1 MRITINE
8 RKHAALS
15 RQTVK
20 LNALTSSPHAPQP
33 CHHGY
38 APLPNWRP
46 TRTTNTHFSA
56 TNSPTPIRHGQPNSS
71 THWHHNP
78 PHHNPHFTTI
88 NPFPHQHGPHTPPP
102 TPNRPTLQP
111 HSNPSGQADSAHQTE
126 NSLKLPVVGSQHT
139 ESEILPG
146 AAVQQRNGK
155 DTPMACQRA
164 SFLNTF
170 RRGSQRADVALAGR
184 HRRALL
190 RWDVPRIGGPDRRT
204 LGGQYRANR
213 LAGRTPSARCTPGR
227 GRK

>member
-1 MRITINE
+1 MSPRLRTTTQLASHSHHQHTLPALQFT
-8 RKHAALS
+8 HAGRHSAL
-15 RQTVK
+15 QAN
-20 LNALTSSPHAPQP
+20 LPQP
-33 CHHGY
+33 TGTTTHTHHK
-38 APLPNWRP
+38 PN
-46 TRTTNTHFSA
+46 
-56 TNSPTPIRHGQPNSS
+56 
-71 THWHHNP
+71 
-78 PHHNPHFTTI
+78 FTTT
-88 NPFPHQHGPHTPPP
+88 NPFPHQHGAHNPPP

-213 LAGRTPSARCTPGR
+213 LAGRTPSARCTRGR

>member
-8 RKHAALS
+8 SERAALS

-46 TRTTNTHFSA
+46 TRTTNTHFSDY
-56 TNSPTPIRHGQPNSS
+56 QF
-71 THWHHNP
+71 THANP
-78 PHHNPHFTTI
+78 PLRATPNLIPQPTGTTPPHTNPHFTTT
-88 NPFPHQHGPHTPPP
+88 NPFPHQHGAYTPPP
-102 TPNRPTLQP
+102 TPNRPTLQR
-111 HSNPSGQADSAHQTE
+111 HSNPSRQADSAHQTE
-126 NSLKLPVVGSQHT
+126 NSLKLPVVGSQHA
-139 ESEILPG
+139 EPEILPE

-164 SFLNTF
+164 SFLNTL

-204 LGGQYRANR
+204 LGG
-213 LAGRTPSARCTPGR
+213 
-227 GRK
+227 